1 MRTARHGLTLVEILV
16 ATALV
21 VFMLGAATA
30 GFLQMRTLARRVEAL
45 QQLHNSARTVH
56 ERLAW
61 EIACL
66 MPGAAC
72 FVSSTAPGAGT
83 PGTVELVFMR
93 GKLDDVDFTLD
104 SQFGASADTLTD
116 QLWTRWSYSTADGQL
131 MLAASRPA
139 RWWSMSANWVS
150 GGYNFYDKKFRN
162 LPTLQRAA
170 AGSAQAT
177 LDANAYGSPDVS
189 DIGDYADLDENTS
202 AIAANCTAFA
212 VEIVCHDGSV
222 RRCSEATT
230 ATWAADGQFV
240 DGRGGPTIAA
250 RPRLIRTRF
259 TLVDPATGVAESF
272 SFSFLPPAL
281 SPR

>member
-1 MRTARHGLTLVEILV
+1 MSTVRRALTLVEILV
-16 ATALV
+16 ATTLV
-21 VFMLGAATA
+21 VAMLGAATA
-30 GFLQMRTLARRVEAL
+30 GFLQMRSLARRVEAL
-45 QQLHNSARTVH
+45 QGLHRSARTVH

-72 FVSSTAPGAGT
+72 FASSRAVTAGS

-93 GKLDDVDFTLD
+93 GKQDDVDFTLD

-116 QLWTRWSYSTADGQL
+116 QLWTRWSYSTADRQL
-131 MLAASRPA
+131 QLAANRPA
-139 RWWSMSANWVS
+139 RWWSMTANWVS

-170 AGSAQAT
+170 AGTAQAT
-177 LDANAYGSPDVS
+177 LDADAYGSPDLN
-189 DIGDYADLDENTS
+189 DLGDYADLDENT
-202 AIAANCTAFA
+202 AALAADCTAFA
-212 VEIVCHDGSV
+212 LEIVCHDGSV
-222 RRCSEATT
+222 HGFSEAST
-230 ATWAADGQFV
+230 ATWSADGQFV
-240 DGRGGPTIAA
+240 DGRGGATVAA

-259 TLVDPATGVAESF
+259 TLLDPATGVSESF